1 MFAFLYTLFIRLSY
15 GLAQVAAL
23 FHPKTQ
29 KWVKGQQNIWKS
41 LAKSDA
47 FPQKDTSRSS
57 LCIWFH
63 SASLGEFEQGRPVI
77 EACRKLY
84 PNAKIVLT
92 FFSPSGYEHRQNYD
106 QVDIITYLPL
116 DTPTNV
122 SRFLDIV
129 RPDIALFIKYEFW
142 YHYLSELK
150 KRQVPAL
157 LFSAIFRPN
166 QLFFKS
172 YGGFYRKLL
181 FCLDT
186 ILVQNQAS
194 AQLLQQIHYP
204 NVIIA
209 GDTRLDR
216 VVQIASQ
223 ARNYPLIKAFKGD
236 SPLMIVGSAWPDDL
250 DVIIP
255 FINQFRKPLK
265 VVVAPHEID
274 AEQIK
279 KYQQQLQVPTATYLE
294 QLPQGH
300 ISPETCV
307 LFLDTVGMLSAMY
320 RYADFVFVG
329 GAFKDGLHNTMEPAV
344 FGMPIF
350 FGQPYFKK
358 FQEALDLLR
367 LGGAITVKNTQEF
380 EKTFTELY
388 DDLTLRRKKGEICRT
403 YVHQNSGATEKVMQ
417 QISQILNKKILG

>member
-1 MFAFLYTLFIRLSY
+1 
-15 GLAQVAAL
+15 
-23 FHPKTQ
+23 
-29 KWVKGQQNIWKS
+29 
-41 LAKSDA
+41 
-47 FPQKDTSRSS
+47 
-57 LCIWFH
+57 
-63 SASLGEFEQGRPVI
+63 
-77 EACRKLY
+77 
-84 PNAKIVLT
+84 
-92 FFSPSGYEHRQNYD
+92 
-106 QVDIITYLPL
+106 
-116 DTPTNV
+116 
-122 SRFLDIV
+122 
-129 RPDIALFIKYEFW
+129 
-142 YHYLSELK
+142 
-150 KRQVPAL
+150 
-157 LFSAIFRPN
+157 
-166 QLFFKS
+166 
-172 YGGFYRKLL
+172 
-181 FCLDT
+181 
-186 ILVQNQAS
+186 
-194 AQLLQQIHYP
+194 
-204 NVIIA
+204 
-209 GDTRLDR
+209 
-216 VVQIASQ
+216 
-223 ARNYPLIKAFKGD
+223 
-236 SPLMIVGSAWPDDL
+236 MIVGSAWPDDL

-417 QISQILNKKILG
+417 QISQILNKKILR